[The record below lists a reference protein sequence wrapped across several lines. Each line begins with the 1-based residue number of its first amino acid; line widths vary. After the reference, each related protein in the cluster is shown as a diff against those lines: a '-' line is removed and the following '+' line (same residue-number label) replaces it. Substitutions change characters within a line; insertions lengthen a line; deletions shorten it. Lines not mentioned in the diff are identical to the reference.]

1 MPYKSDAG
9 KDRGIAFLKHPNIKS
24 NKETIMGKILR
35 MIVSQFGRTSSFERD
50 MLTYAKPEYKDD
62 WHYAYHYMLS
72 HGGKG
77 PQIRGVTQ

>member
-1 MPYKSDAG
+1 
-9 KDRGIAFLKHPNIKS
+9 
-24 NKETIMGKILR
+24 MGKILR

-50 MLTYAKPEYKDD
+50 MLTYAKTEYKDD

-72 HGGKG
+72 HDGKG